1 MQYFNAKIKI
11 DLIIFI
17 VIIIIMDYKNLS
29 DDELIKLCEEKDIEY
44 YNPKTKKNYAKST
57 LISRLNKLTIST
69 TEIEPK
75 PEEEIVNIEYKN
87 EVIWTLS
94 NEDKK
99 NNDEYKEIENKLKS
113 CIRSCHNYLYSN
125 GSIVGNDA
133 SNDIILL
140 FILKVINYLY
150 ISNKDIIID
159 KIKSLSSDKDY
170 NNYLDYLLDINNLK
184 NISTGN
190 DINSQY
196 ENYMDDVIRGKLL
209 PLIFTEDKDFTL
221 NSKSEENNIVKIINE
236 FNNIIID
243 DITIKSFSTISIYE
257 YFNSGYEGKS
267 KNKKMGQ
274 FFTPKKII
282 NSILYGCNFKNM
294 IMDLSNPTIY
304 DPCCGTAGLLCVL
317 FNNCSNINQ
326 NNIYG
331 CEISKDTIK
340 YAISSLMLSTNTLFE
355 NLNKGCA
362 LSNNKFIFQNK
373 KFDVIFTNPP
383 FGTDNKYKELKI
395 KFDKNKPENFNIKF
409 EDIYPINC
417 NNGVNLFL
425 MNIIYSLNDNGI
437 CAVIVPDGEL
447 ISSKSLFNMR
457 KYIIDNCKMLKII
470 SIESKAFEY
479 TQIKTNVLIFQ
490 KQKGEDNYK
499 NVEFLEINKDCNQV
513 KLIAVADLDKYYR
526 FKLETNNNDII
537 DYELNKDIEIKTL
550 GEVCTFKNGTSIT
563 KDKLIKGDYP
573 VIGGGQKPLGYHNEY
588 NVIENTILI
597 SKDGAYAGYI
607 SKYNSKIFVSN
618 HGIYI
623 EIINNI
629 ILKDYIY
636 YYLKSIQNKIYTLQ
650 FGAGQPGIK
659 KEQLELLEILIP
671 SIEKQEEIVKYLDEL
686 DNKNILFEYS
696 NNKLFELLLNKSDI
710 YDRIELFNNI
720 ENTNIDINN
729 NINKLNELNNYK
741 LKIVKYNSTTEI
753 KTLGE
758 IFILNGNGSTN
769 SKDITNS
776 GEYPFYR
783 ASCNNPSGTHCNY
796 DFDGKEY
803 LLIIK
808 SGGCANKPIS
818 ADYGIGKVFIV
829 NGKCAANI
837 AVFQLLLKNNEIY
850 NIKYLYY
857 YLIHIQSKIQE
868 LALYFTNNGNI
879 DMKELMNLKIPIPS
893 IEKQEEIIE
902 YYDNNLDIINN
913 LKKTI
918 ENNKKMMKEL
928 FQ

>member
-1 MQYFNAKIKI
+1 
-11 DLIIFI
+11 
-17 VIIIIMDYKNLS
+17 MDYRKLN
-29 DDELIKLCEEKDIEY
+29 DDELIELCKEKGIEY
-44 YNPKTKKNYAKST
+44 YNSKTKKNYAKST
-57 LISRLNKLTIST
+57 LISRLNKTIS
-69 TEIEPK
+69 EIEIIK
-75 PEEEIVNIEYKN
+75 DTKREEEENVNIEYKN

-125 GSIVGNDA
+125 GSIVGNEA
-133 SNDIILL
+133 SNDIVLL

-150 ISNKDIIID
+150 ISNKDIIIN
-159 KIKSLSSDKDY
+159 KIQSLSDNKDY
-170 NNYLDYLLDINNLK
+170 NKYLDYLLDINNLK
-184 NISTGN
+184 NISSDN

-196 ENYMDDVIRGKLL
+196 EDYMDDVIRGKLL
-209 PLIFTEDKDFTL
+209 PLIFTEDKDFAL
-221 NSKSEENNIVKIINE
+221 NSKSEENNIIKIINE

-294 IMDLSNPTIY
+294 IINFSNPTIY
-304 DPCCGTAGLLCVL
+304 DPCCGTAGLLCL
-317 FNNCSNINQ
+317 LYNNCSNINK

-340 YAISSLMLSTNTLFE
+340 YAISSLMLSTNSLFE

-383 FGTDNKYKELKI
+383 FGTDNKYKELKN

-447 ISSKSLFNMR
+447 IYSKSLFNMR

-513 KLIAVADLDKYYR
+513 KLIAVTDLDKYYT

-550 GEVCTFKNGTSIT
+550 GEVSIIHNGKRIVKNQVDTGEYPVLGGGGFTSFYTNEYSRDGKSCKISREGMSLHNCVMILNQKYYLNSQAFT
-563 KDKLIKGDYP
+563 IISNNDKLIDNYLWYYLDSIK
-573 VIGGGQKPLGYHNEY
+573 
-588 NVIENTILI
+588 
-597 SKDGAYAGYI
+597 
-607 SKYNSKIFVSN
+607 
-618 HGIYI
+618 
-623 EIINNI
+623 EIIYNCGRGAAQKAI
-629 ILKDYIY
+629 DIDEFKLI
-636 YYLKSIQNKIYTLQ
+636 KI
-650 FGAGQPGIK
+650 P
-659 KEQLELLEILIP
+659 IP

-686 DNKNILFEYS
+686 DNKNTLFEYI
-696 NNKLFELLLNKSDI
+696 NNRLFELLLNKTDI

-741 LKIVKYNSTTEI
+741 LKIVKYNPTTEI
-753 KTLGE
+753 KS
-758 IFILNGNGSTN
+758 LNEVCNISYGTRIVK
-769 SKDITNS
+769 KDCEN
-776 GEYPFYR
+776 GEYPVYGSGRPMFYTNTFNR
-783 ASCNNPSGTHCNY
+783 EGYNILIGRFALSLECVRIINDKIFLNDSGLSVKSKISILLDKY
-796 DFDGKEY
+796 LGYY
-803 LLIIK
+803 LL
-808 SGGCANKPIS
+808 SNKKNIY
-818 ADYGIGKVFIV
+818 DLT
-829 NGKCAANI
+829 NGAAQKNLNI
-837 AVFQLLLKNNEIY
+837 EKFN
-850 NIKYLYY
+850 
-857 YLIHIQSKIQE
+857 LI
-868 LALYFTNNGNI
+868 
-879 DMKELMNLKIPIPS
+879 KIPIPS
-893 IEKQEEIIE
+893 LEVQKDIIE
-902 YYDNNLDIINN
+902 YCDNNLEIINN

>member
-1 MQYFNAKIKI
+1 
-11 DLIIFI
+11 
-17 VIIIIMDYKNLS
+17 MDYKKLT
-29 DDELIKLCEEKDIEY
+29 DEEIIELCKEKGIEY
-44 YNPKTKKNYAKST
+44 YNSRTKKNYAKST
-57 LISRLNKLTIST
+57 LITKLNKTI
-69 TEIEPK
+69 IEPK
-75 PEEEIVNIEYKN
+75 EEEIINIEYKN
-87 EVIWTLS
+87 EVVWSLS

-99 NNDEYKEIENKLKS
+99 NNDEYREIETKLKS

-125 GSIVGNDA
+125 GSIVGNEA

-159 KIKSLSSDKDY
+159 KIKSLSDNEDY
-170 NNYLDYLLDINNLK
+170 NKYLDYLSDINNLK
-184 NISTGN
+184 NISSNN

-196 ENYMDDVIRGKLL
+196 EDYMDDVIRGNLL
-209 PLIFTEDKDFTL
+209 PLIFTENKDFAL
-221 NSKSEENNIVKIINE
+221 NSKSEENNIIKIINE

-282 NSILYGCNFKNM
+282 NSILYGCQFKNM
-294 IMDLSNPTIY
+294 VEELFNPNIY
-304 DPCCGTAGLLCVL
+304 DPCCGTAGLLCIL
-317 FNNCSNINQ
+317 YNSCSNINK

-340 YAISSLMLSTNTLFE
+340 YAIASLMLSTNSLFE

-383 FGTDNKYKELKI
+383 FGTDLKYKDLKI
-395 KFDKNKPENFNIKF
+395 KFDKNKPEDFNIKF

-447 ISSKSLFNMR
+447 IYSKSLFNMR

-479 TQIKTNVLIFQ
+479 TQIKTNVLIFK

-499 NVEFLEINKDCNQV
+499 NVEFMEINKDCNQV
-513 KLIAVADLDKYYR
+513 KLIAVADLDKYYT

-537 DYELNKDIEIKTL
+537 DYELNKDIEIIKF
-550 GEVCTFKNGTSIT
+550 GQMF
-563 KDKLIKGDYP
+563 DLIKG
-573 VIGGGQKPLGYHNEY
+573 
-588 NVIENTILI
+588 TIQSSKVVDDIDGNIIFI
-597 SKDGAYAGYI
+597 SKAEITEETRKIKYEYYNTNALYI
-607 SKYNSKIFVSN
+607 AQAFNGNGKCPIRYYKNNSIHSNLLYHIKIKEDYN
-618 HGIYI
+618 
-623 EIINNI
+623 NNI
-629 ILKDYIY
+629 NIKYIY
-636 YYLKSIQNKIYTLQ
+636 YYLLEKQEYIEENYQKGLAQKSLNIEEFNLMDM
-650 FGAGQPGIK
+650 
-659 KEQLELLEILIP
+659 LIP

-710 YDRIELFNNI
+710 NDRIELFNNI

-741 LKIVKYNSTTEI
+741 LKIVKYNPTTEFIEFGQMFDLI
-753 KTLGE
+753 KGTIQSSKVVEDPEGDGIMITQSKNKNDYKKIKNWIIDGNNL
-758 IFILNGNGSTN
+758 FIGNI
-769 SKDITNS
+769 DS
-776 GEYPFYR
+776 GKKFVISFY
-783 ASCNNPSGTHCNY
+783 
-796 DFDGKEY
+796 E
-803 LLIIK
+803 
-808 SGGCANKPIS
+808 
-818 ADYGIGKVFIV
+818 
-829 NGKCAANI
+829 GKCDYTNLLSLCKLNDKYKKNI
-837 AVFQLLLKNNEIY
+837 
-850 NIKYLYY
+850 NIKYIYY
-857 YLIHIQSKIQE
+857 YLKSIKDILTDNYLKG
-868 LALYFTNNGNI
+868 LANKSLDVEKFN
-879 DMKELMNLKIPIPS
+879 LMKIPIPS
-893 IEKQEEIIE
+893 LEVQQDIID
-902 YYDNNLDIINN
+902 YCDNNLEIINN

-928 FQ
+928 F

>member
-1 MQYFNAKIKI
+1 MI
-11 DLIIFI
+11 
-17 VIIIIMDYKNLS
+17 IIIIMDYKKLN
-29 DDELIKLCEEKDIEY
+29 DEELIELCKEKSIEY
-44 YNPKTKKNYAKST
+44 FNSKNKKNYARTT
-57 LISRLNKLTIST
+57 LITKIKKLDKDVIT
-69 TEIEPK
+69 TDEIKIETKKEPK
-75 PEEEIVNIEYKN
+75 EGEIINIEYKN
-87 EVIWTLS
+87 EVIWMLS
-94 NEDKK
+94 DEDKK

-113 CIRSCHNYLYSN
+113 CIRCCHNYLYSN
-125 GSIVGNDA
+125 GSIVGNEA

-159 KIKSLSSDKDY
+159 KIKSLLDDEDY
-170 NNYLDYLLDINNLK
+170 NKYLDYLLDINNLK
-184 NISTGN
+184 NITDTN
-190 DINSQY
+190 TINVHY
-196 ENYMDDVIRGKLL
+196 EDYMDDVIRGQLL
-209 PLIFTEDKDFTL
+209 PLIFTEDKDFVL
-221 NSKSEENNIVKIINE
+221 NSKSEDNNIIKIINE

-243 DITIKSFSTISIYE
+243 DITIKAFSTISIYE

-282 NSILYGCNFKNM
+282 NSILYGCQFKNM
-294 IMDLSNPTIY
+294 VDEFENPSIY

-317 FNNCSNINQ
+317 YNSCSNINK

-340 YAISSLMLSTNTLFE
+340 YAISSLMLSTNSLFE

-362 LSNNKFIFQNK
+362 LSNNKFIFENK

-383 FGTDNKYKELKI
+383 FGTSLKYKELKI
-395 KFDKNKPENFNIKF
+395 KFDKIKLDKIKPENIKF
-409 EDIYPINC
+409 EDIYPIEC
-417 NNGVNLFL
+417 NNGVNLFI

-447 ISSKSLFNMR
+447 IYSKSLFYMR

-479 TQIKTNVLIFQ
+479 TSIKTNVLIFK

-499 NVEFLEINKDCNQV
+499 NVEFMEINKDCNQV
-513 KLIAVADLDKYYR
+513 KLIAVADLDKYYT

-537 DYELNKDIEIKTL
+537 DYELNKDIEIIKF
-550 GEVCTFKNGTSIT
+550 GKMF
-563 KDKLIKGDYP
+563 DLIKGSIQSSKVVEDPNGITLVTGAKEFKTIKMISDVLILSDKNLFICTNGNGDKIPIKFYDKDCYYSCLMSLCKIKKDY
-573 VIGGGQKPLGYHNEY
+573 I
-588 NVIENTILI
+588 
-597 SKDGAYAGYI
+597 D
-607 SKYNSKIFVSN
+607 KI
-618 HGIYI
+618 
-623 EIINNI
+623 NI
-629 ILKDYIY
+629 KYIY
-636 YYLKSIQNKIYTLQ
+636 YYLLEKQIYIEENYQKGLAQKSLNIEEFNLMDM
-650 FGAGQPGIK
+650 
-659 KEQLELLEILIP
+659 LIP

-741 LKIVKYNSTTEI
+741 LKIVKYNPTTEFIEFGQMFDLI
-753 KTLGE
+753 KGTIQSSKVVEDPEGDGIMITQSKNKNDYKKIKNWIIDGNNL
-758 IFILNGNGSTN
+758 FIGNI
-769 SKDITNS
+769 DS
-776 GEYPFYR
+776 GKKFVISFY
-783 ASCNNPSGTHCNY
+783 
-796 DFDGKEY
+796 E
-803 LLIIK
+803 
-808 SGGCANKPIS
+808 
-818 ADYGIGKVFIV
+818 
-829 NGKCAANI
+829 GKCDYTNLLSLCKLNDKYKKNI
-837 AVFQLLLKNNEIY
+837 
-850 NIKYLYY
+850 NIKYIYY
-857 YLIHIQSKIQE
+857 YLKSIKDILTDNYLKG
-868 LALYFTNNGNI
+868 LANKSLDVEKFN
-879 DMKELMNLKIPIPS
+879 LMKIPIPS
-893 IEKQEEIIE
+893 LEVQQDIID
-902 YYDNNLDIINN
+902 YCDNNLEIINN

>member
-1 MQYFNAKIKI
+1 
-11 DLIIFI
+11 
-17 VIIIIMDYKNLS
+17 MDYKTLN
-29 DDELIKLCEEKDIEY
+29 DDELIKLCKEKDIEY

-159 KIKSLSSDKDY
+159 KIKSLSDDKDY

-304 DPCCGTAGLLCVL
+304 DPCCGTAGLLCLL

-373 KFDVIFTNPP
+373 KFDIIFTNPP

-447 ISSKSLFNMR
+447 IYSKSLFNMR

-479 TQIKTNVLIFQ
+479 TSIKTNVLIFQ
-490 KQKGEDNYK
+490 KQKGTDNHK
-499 NVEFLEINKDCNQV
+499 NIEFMEINKDCNQV
-513 KLIAVADLDKYYR
+513 KLIAVADLDKYYT

-537 DYELNKDIEIKTL
+537 DYELNKDIEIIKF
-550 GEVCTFKNGTSIT
+550 GQMF
-563 KDKLIKGDYP
+563 DLIKGTIQSSKVVEDIDGNG
-573 VIGGGQKPLGYHNEY
+573 VFINLSKNKDFKKIKDFELDNENIFISNVSPLGLIQYYNGKCCYSNLLYH
-588 NVIENTILI
+588 I
-597 SKDGAYAGYI
+597 
-607 SKYNSKIFVSN
+607 KIKEDYK
-618 HGIYI
+618 HK
-623 EIINNI
+623 INI
-629 ILKDYIY
+629 KYIY
-636 YYLKSIQNKIYTLQ
+636 YYLLEKQIYIEENYQKGLANKSLNIEEFNLMDM
-650 FGAGQPGIK
+650 
-659 KEQLELLEILIP
+659 LIP

-686 DNKNILFEYS
+686 DNRNTLFEYS
-696 NNKLFELLLNKSDI
+696 NNKLFELLLNKLDI
-710 YDRIELFNNI
+710 NNRIELFNNI

-758 IFILNGNGSTN
+758 VCEIQNGTRIVKN
-769 SKDITNS
+769 KVEI
-776 GEYPFYR
+776 GEYPVYGSGRAMFYTKTFNR
-783 ASCNNPSGTHCNY
+783 EGYNILIGRFALSQQCVRIINEKIFLNDSGITVKSTNDNILCNKYIGYYLLYNQLKIYELASGTAQKNLNIEK
-796 DFDGKEY
+796 FN
-803 LLIIK
+803 LI
-808 SGGCANKPIS
+808 
-818 ADYGIGKVFIV
+818 
-829 NGKCAANI
+829 
-837 AVFQLLLKNNEIY
+837 
-850 NIKYLYY
+850 
-857 YLIHIQSKIQE
+857 
-868 LALYFTNNGNI
+868 
-879 DMKELMNLKIPIPS
+879 KIPIPT

-902 YYDNNLDIINN
+902 YCDNNLEIINN